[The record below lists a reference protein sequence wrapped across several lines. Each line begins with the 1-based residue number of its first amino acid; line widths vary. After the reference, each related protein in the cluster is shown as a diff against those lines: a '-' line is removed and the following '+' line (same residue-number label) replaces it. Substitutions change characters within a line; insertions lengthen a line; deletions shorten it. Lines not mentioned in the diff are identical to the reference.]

1 MSLAREVIMLGN
13 PKSDSSFPD
22 IRDCLVKV
30 AGISDLMIC
39 LTEKYSC
46 PYLIY
51 FGRER
56 FCIHPANRQ
65 IDKSG

>member
-1 MSLAREVIMLGN
+1 MAGN

-22 IRDCLVKV
+22 IRDCRVKV
-30 AGISDLMIC
+30 TAMADLMIC
-39 LTEKYSC
+39 LTGKDGC
-46 PYLIY
+46 PYLVL
-51 FGRER
+51 FDRER